1 MAVNTQQSGTDS
13 LPLAQGAV
21 FGAVAFVVGYVIT
34 LILVAVAEAD
44 EFTDELIE
52 TAGWI
57 YYNAQFADV
66 TSSVDAGDFGE
77 AESESFNIVRGDGFL
92 GEGTSL
98 DVPAIVYHLIPVLV
112 LLGAGFAIARYV
124 DAKTP
129 QEGAIAGA
137 TIVIGTTVLAIL
149 GTFIFTVTIS
159 FIVEFSASP
168 DLAEGILFV
177 GIGFPLV
184 FGAIGGAIAG
194 SSNQ

>member
-1 MAVNTQQSGTDS
+1 MAVETQQSGRDS
-13 LPLAQGAV
+13 PPLAEGAV

-44 EFTDELIE
+44 EFTDDLIE

-66 TSSVDAGDFGE
+66 TSSVDAGDLGE

-92 GEGTSL
+92 GEGASL
-98 DVPAIVYHLIPVLV
+98 ELPVVVYHLIPILV

-124 DAKTP
+124 DATTP
-129 QEGAIAGA
+129 QEGAIAGV
-137 TIVIGTTVLAIL
+137 TIVIGTTLLAIL
-149 GTFIFTVTIS
+149 GTFIFTVS
-159 FIVEFSASP
+159 FTLFAEFSSSP
-168 DLAEGILFV
+168 DLAESILFV

-194 SSNQ
+194 SR